1 MTKRKNDTG
10 LNTDNGVQSN
20 PDPFAPGPNLYAPEP
35 DVSDDELGTASD
47 GEDKSEDTSEHKE
60 YMVHRDGTV
69 INGELLNQGDY
80 VTLHPDVAK
89 AHTDAD
95 VRLTEVKSAA

>member
-1 MTKRKNDTG
+1 MATKKDKSTLDEYEAGLQREREAQADTKKVRAQ
-10 LNTDNGVQSN
+10 LGVN
-20 PDPFAPGPNLYAPEP
+20 PFAPEP
-35 DVSDDELGTASD
+35 DMSDDELGNGSD
-47 GEDKSEDTSEHKE
+47 DHKE

-89 AHTDAD
+89 RHTDAD
-95 VRLTEVKSAA
+95 VRLTEVKHEA